1 MPSVDVFTVTFNA
14 GREYINPLT
23 FARHL
28 VNALPRP
35 KTPEILVLSLQELA
49 PIAYSFL
56 GGSFLTSYF
65 EKYRHAIHLATES
78 REDIEYENFITRN
91 VGMTAIMAFVLTD
104 KREHIKSLETGGVG
118 VGMSEMG
125 NKGAVGLRF
134 EYSVGEDAME
144 LSVVAAHLA
153 PMEEAVERR
162 NQDWKNIVQRLV
174 FVPVDPSSVLEPTQR
189 GDGDSEPLLPGSLHA
204 IGPES
209 GLYKRTSYII
219 LAGDLN
225 YRTSSTKP
233 LLSDVKDFPR
243 PTEDLDDPRHWSH
256 LLQHDQLSREI
267 KAQKTCHGLN
277 EAAINFPPTYKYSD
291 KQQAI
296 ADVEDGSTWDWAW
309 HRWPSWCDRILY
321 LDLPTWTKKQV
332 SSLSIHVHAYNALP
346 LMSTSDHRPVAL
358 SVSIPLTTSEDEV
371 TNSESVNV
379 HPPFEIDPKWRE
391 RRNMARRKELFAGLT
406 AFLGSTWEGNSII
419 IAVLVG
425 AIGGWALV
433 TRIMK
438 SLF

>member
-1 MPSVDVFTVTFNA
+1 MPSVDVFVVTYNA
-14 GREYINPLT
+14 GREHINPLT
-23 FARHL
+23 FAQHL
-28 VNALPRP
+28 ENALPRS
-35 KTPEILVLSLQELA
+35 KAPEILVLSLQEVA

-65 EKYRHAIHLATES
+65 EKYRHAIYLA
-78 REDIEYENFITRN
+78 RKDIEYENFITRN
-91 VGMTAIMAFVLTD
+91 VGMTAILAFVLAD
-104 KREHIKSLETGGVG
+104 RRKNIKYLETGGVG

-134 EYSVGEDAME
+134 EYSVGEYAME

-153 PMEEAVERR
+153 PMEEAIERR

-174 FVPVDPSSVLEPTQR
+174 FVPVDPSSVLEQTRR
-189 GDGDSEPLLPGSLHA
+189 GYGDSEPLLPNSTS
-204 IGPES
+204 PES

-233 LLSDVKDFPR
+233 LLSDLKDFPR
-243 PTEDLDDPRHWSH
+243 PTEDVDDPRHWSH
-256 LLQHDQLSREI
+256 LLQRDQLLREI
-267 KAQKTCHGLN
+267 KAQRTCHGLN

-291 KQQAI
+291 KQEAI
-296 ADVEDGSTWDWAW
+296 ANVEDGPAWDWAW

-321 LDLPTWTKKQV
+321 LDLPTWTKNKD

-358 SVSIPLTTSEDEV
+358 SISIPLITSEDEV
-371 TNSESVNV
+371 TNFESMST

-406 AFLGSTWEGNSII
+406 AFLASTWEGNCII
-419 IAVLVG
+419 IAILVG
-425 AIGGWALV
+425 VIGGWVIV
-433 TRIMK
+433 TRVLDA
-438 SLF
+438 S

>member
-1 MPSVDVFTVTFNA
+1 MDVFTVTFNA

-28 VNALPRP
+28 DNAIPRS
-35 KTPEILVLSLQELA
+35 KAPEILVLSLQELA

-65 EKYRHAIHLATES
+65 EKYRHAIYLATKL

-91 VGMTAIMAFVLTD
+91 VGMTAILAFVLAD
-104 KREHIKSLETGGVG
+104 KRKHIRSLETGGVG

-134 EYSVGEDAME
+134 EYCVGEYAME

-153 PMEEAVERR
+153 PMEDAVERR

-174 FVPVDPSSVLEPTQR
+174 FVPVDPSFVLGQTWH
-189 GDGDSEPLLPGSLHA
+189 GDGDSEPLLPGSVHS
-204 IGPES
+204 IGPEV
-209 GLYKRTSYII
+209 GLYKRTSYIM

-233 LLSDVKDFPR
+233 LLSDLKDFPR
-243 PTEDLDDPRHWSH
+243 PTEDVDDPRHWSH

-267 KAQKTCHGLN
+267 KAQNTCHGLN

-291 KQQAI
+291 KQEAV
-296 ADVEDGSTWDWAW
+296 ANVEDGSAWDWAW

-321 LDLPTWTKKQV
+321 LDLPTWTKKND
-332 SSLSIHVHAYNALP
+332 SSLSIHVHTYNALP

-358 SVSIPLTTSEDEV
+358 SISIPLRTSKDDV
-371 TNSESVNV
+371 TNSEIMNI

-419 IAVLVG
+419 IAILIG
-425 AIGGWALV
+425 LIGGWAFVRRVLDA
-433 TRIMK
+433 
-438 SLF
+438 S

>member
-14 GREYINPLT
+14 GREYIDPLT

-28 VNALPRP
+28 DNALPKSKP
-35 KTPEILVLSLQELA
+35 PEILVLSLQELA

-65 EKYRHAIHLATES
+65 EKYRHAIYLA
-78 REDIEYENFITRN
+78 REDFEYENFITRN
-91 VGMTAIMAFVLTD
+91 VGMTAILAFVLAD
-104 KREHIKSLETGGVG
+104 KRKHIKHLETGGVG

-134 EYSVGEDAME
+134 EYSVGEYAME

-153 PMEEAVERR
+153 PQEEAVERR

-174 FVPVDPSSVLEPTQR
+174 FEPVDPSSVHEQTR
-189 GDGDSEPLLPGSLHA
+189 HGDGDSEPLLSAGSLHS
-204 IGPES
+204 ISPES

-219 LAGDLN
+219 IAGDLN

-233 LLSDVKDFPR
+233 LPSDLKDFPR
-243 PTEDLDDPRHWSH
+243 PTEDVDDPRHWSH
-256 LLQHDQLSREI
+256 LLQHDQLLQEI

-277 EAAINFPPTYKYSD
+277 EAAINFPPTYKYLD
-291 KQQAI
+291 KQQAV
-296 ADVEDGSTWDWAW
+296 ANVGDGPMWDWAW

-321 LDLPTWTKKQV
+321 LDLPSWTKKRE

-358 SVSIPLTTSEDEV
+358 SISIPLKRYEDEV
-371 TNSESVNV
+371 TNSESMNIQ
-379 HPPFEIDPKWRE
+379 PPFEIDPKWRE
-391 RRNMARRKELFAGLT
+391 RRSMARRKELFAGLT

-419 IAVLVG
+419 IAILVG
-425 AIGGWALV
+425 AIGGWAIV
-433 TRIMK
+433 TRVLYA
-438 SLF
+438 S